1 MYCDPEGRILIA
13 MRQCPRFYDP
23 ARGRI
28 LKAIAFGYF
37 PCYLL
42 WMYFFFGNQFEI
54 KIEIKIE
61 VKIEIKIKVKIKI
74 KIKDKR
80 KRRFY
85 WKVNRSLSALR
96 FR

>member
-1 MYCDPEGRILIA
+1 MIA

-28 LKAIAFGYF
+28 LKAIAFGCF
-37 PCYLL
+37 VKFLF

-54 KIEIKIE
+54 KIE
-61 VKIEIKIKVKIKI
+61 VKIEIKIKIKVKI

>member
-1 MYCDPEGRILIA
+1 
-13 MRQCPRFYDP
+13 
-23 ARGRI
+23 
-28 LKAIAFGYF
+28 
-37 PCYLL
+37 
-42 WMYFFFGNQFEI
+42 MYFFFGNQFEI

-85 WKVNRSLSALR
+85 WKVNRKLTDPSLHSAFVKDDRTIPECLNLNLNL
-96 FR
+96 